1 MMAHRYLS
9 MSKAI
14 AYVGDAQSAHQLLGT
29 LNSSLISDDAKI
41 ASAIELGQFD
51 VLQKIW
57 HQLKGFAPVF
67 CQDSLVEEIA
77 HTELLCKQ
85 IQLHDERAAA
95 LLASANLRS
104 NLKALQ
110 AEAAAQILAAGATT
124 TTPKPL
130 GREPT

>member
-1 MMAHRYLS
+1 
-9 MSKAI
+9 
-14 AYVGDAQSAHQLLGT
+14 
-29 LNSSLISDDAKI
+29 
-41 ASAIELGQFD
+41 

-85 IQLHDERAAA
+85 IQSHDERAAA

-110 AEAAAQILAAGATT
+110 AEAAAQILAADATT
-124 TTPKPL
+124 TPPKPL
-130 GREPT
+130 GREQA

>member
-1 MMAHRYLS
+1 MTEHHYLS

-124 TTPKPL
+124 TPPKPL
-130 GREPT
+130 GREQA

>member
-1 MMAHRYLS
+1 MTAHRYLS

-14 AYVGDAQSAHQLLGT
+14 AYLGDAQSAHQLLGT

-67 CQDSLVEEIA
+67 CQDSMIEEIA
-77 HTELLCKQ
+77 HTEVLCKQ
-85 IQLHDERAAA
+85 IQSHDER
-95 LLASANLRS
+95 
-104 NLKALQ
+104 
-110 AEAAAQILAAGATT
+110 AAAQILAAGATT
-124 TTPKPL
+124 TPPKPL
-130 GREPT
+130 GREQA

>member
-1 MMAHRYLS
+1 

-14 AYVGDAQSAHQLLGT
+14 AYLGDAQSAHQLLGT

-67 CQDSLVEEIA
+67 CQDALVAEIA
-77 HTELLCKQ
+77 RTESLCKHIASHQEQDAALSACELLQ
-85 IQLHDERAAA
+85 SSLQ
-95 LLASANLRS
+95 
-104 NLKALQ
+104 ALQ
-110 AEAAAQILAAGATT
+110 LEAAAQILQAAATT
-124 TTPKPL
+124 KPPTP
-130 GREPT
+130 